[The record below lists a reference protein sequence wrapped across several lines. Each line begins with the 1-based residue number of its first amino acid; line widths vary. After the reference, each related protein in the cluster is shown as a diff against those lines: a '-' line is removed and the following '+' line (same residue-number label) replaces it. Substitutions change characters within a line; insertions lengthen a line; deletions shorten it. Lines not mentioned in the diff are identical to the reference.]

1 MSHHAP
7 GSVFFIVHKEDDVY
21 VHPDLGHWANEDHTE
36 AFVRLP
42 GYHYMETLIMY
53 LRHKNI
59 LRVYLLMALYYYF
72 YNLVL
77 SPSSALLHIGATQS
91 KYSLNE
97 CW

>member
-1 MSHHAP
+1 M
-7 GSVFFIVHKEDDVY
+7 GSVFFIVHKKDDEY
-21 VHPDLGHWANEDHTE
+21 VHPDFGRWANEDHTE
-36 AFVRLP
+36 AFVWLP

-59 LRVYLLMALYYYF
+59 LRVYLLVAFYCYF

-77 SPSSALLHIGATQS
+77 SPSSALLHIGVTQS